1 MPTYKLGFKARIFYA
16 APGAL
21 VSCSSGNVLN
31 TVTNATLNLTRAEA
45 DVTCR
50 ASSGWKLTQGTLTD
64 ASVEFEML
72 TGGGQGFDD
81 IRDAYLSNS
90 QIAFAILDS
99 ALAGAQGLDADF
111 VITSFTR
118 DEQLTE
124 AQKYKVTAKVS
135 STNRNPTWRTL
146 AATVTGAE

>member
-1 MPTYKLGFKARIFYA
+1 MPTYKLGFKARMFYG

-21 VSCSSGNVLN
+21 VTCTSANVLT

-50 ASSGWKLTQGTLTD
+50 AANGWKLTQGTLTD

-72 TGGGQGFDD
+72 GGGVGFDD
-81 IRDAYLSNS
+81 IQDAYLSRTN
-90 QIAFAILDS
+90 IAFAIMDS
-99 ALAGAQGLDADF
+99 GSSGAQGLDADF
-111 VITSFTR
+111 VITGFSR

-135 STNRNPTWRTL
+135 SVGRNPTWRTFSS
-146 AATVTGAE
+146 AITGTE

>member
-1 MPTYKLGFKARIFYA
+1 MPTYKLGFKARMFYG

-21 VSCSSGNVLN
+21 VTCTSGNVLT

-50 ASSGWKLTQGTLTD
+50 AANGWKLTQGTLTD

-72 TGGGQGFDD
+72 GGGVGFDD
-81 IRDAYLSNS
+81 IRDAYLSRTT
-90 QIAFAILDS
+90 IAFAIMDS
-99 ALAGAQGLDADF
+99 GSSGAQGLDADF
-111 VITSFTR
+111 VITGFSR

-124 AQKYKVTAKVS
+124 AQKFKVTAKVS
-135 STNRNPTWRTL
+135 SVGRNPTWRTFSS
-146 AATVTGAE
+146 AITGAE

>member
-72 TGGGQGFDD
+72 GGGQGFED
-81 IRDAYLSNS
+81 IRDTYLSNA
-90 QIAFAILDS
+90 QIALAILDS
-99 ALAGAQGLDADF
+99 GLVGAQGLDADF

-135 STNRNPTWRTL
+135 STYRNPTWRTL
-146 AATVTGAE
+146 AATVAGTD